1 MIYSEISPIC
11 KLHEDTKSAS
21 KLLEES
27 FLVGDDVGRVN
38 GCKKS
43 NLIKGI
49 IFLSGIKLH
58 HFDLFK
64 GVDLVVSF
72 ILSDFDDS
80 TETARA

>member
-27 FLVGDDVGRVN
+27 FLVWDDVGWID
-38 GCKKS
+38 GCKKPD
-43 NLIKGI
+43 LIEGI

-58 HFDLFK
+58 HFDLFE
-64 GVDLVVSF
+64 GVDLIISF

-80 TETARA
+80 AEAARA